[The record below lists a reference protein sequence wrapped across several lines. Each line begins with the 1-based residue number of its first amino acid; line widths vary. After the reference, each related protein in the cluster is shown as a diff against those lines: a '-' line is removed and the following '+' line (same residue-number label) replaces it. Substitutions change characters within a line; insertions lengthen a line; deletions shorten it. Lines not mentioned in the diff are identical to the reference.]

1 MVKAF
6 NLNAV
11 SSRYNWLLAI
21 PFIAGFMD
29 LVENCFHLSFISDV
43 SSITQ
48 TKITL
53 SALASNTKWALAG
66 FSFFIAL
73 AMLVRSRLGHG
84 KGI

>member
-1 MVKAF
+1 MNTKSI
-6 NLNAV
+6 
-11 SSRYNWLLAI
+11 SSRHNWLLTI

-29 LVENCFHLSFISDV
+29 LVENCFHLGFISDV

-66 FSFFIAL
+66 ISLLIAL
-73 AMLVRSRLGHG
+73 IIFATHRTTLK
-84 KGI
+84 KGRD